1 MIVPYEF
8 RSLDQSGLA
17 RVADLLESGL
27 LAHPFTELGLINH
40 IGESATRPLLQF
52 FSELN
57 DKGMTPPQMAVVLRA
72 YLAGGTKVA
81 DHSQDIDVVISGPD
95 AMTIFRDTG
104 VVVRQMF
111 TRAHQSVLAVGFA
124 VHQGRSIFKALANRL
139 DETEDLEVVLCIDIR
154 REIGSTADV
163 AQILKGYAAKFVE
176 TEWPGERFPRLYY
189 DPRSLSSESGVRSAL
204 HAKCVAVDS
213 MEALVTSANFTEAAQ
228 LRNIELGLHVKSRP
242 IARQIEGHFYSLI
255 RSGHLERLPLP

>member
-1 MIVPYEF
+1 MPIYTK
-8 RSLDQSGLA
+8 SATWWSAQQDQALPA
-17 RVADLLESGL
+17 HLLE
-27 LAHPFTELGLINH
+27 
-40 IGESATRPLLQF
+40 
-52 FSELN
+52 
-57 DKGMTPPQMAVVLRA
+57 
-72 YLAGGTKVA
+72 
-81 DHSQDIDVVISGPD
+81 
-95 AMTIFRDTG
+95 
-104 VVVRQMF
+104 VRQARHHLPRF
-111 TRAHQSVLAVGFA
+111 SPLRR
-124 VHQGRSIFKALANRL
+124 RSHMATMKCQQNLANRL

-154 REIGSTADV
+154 REIGSTANV

-228 LRNIELGLHVKSRP
+228 LRNIELGLHVKSPP

>member
-1 MIVPYEF
+1 MF
-8 RSLDQSGLA
+8 L
-17 RVADLLESGL
+17 
-27 LAHPFTELGLINH
+27 
-40 IGESATRPLLQF
+40 PL
-52 FSELN
+52 
-57 DKGMTPPQMAVVLRA
+57 
-72 YLAGGTKVA
+72 
-81 DHSQDIDVVISGPD
+81 
-95 AMTIFRDTG
+95 
-104 VVVRQMF
+104 
-111 TRAHQSVLAVGFA
+111 GFA

-228 LRNIELGLHVKSRP
+228 LRNIELGLHVKSPP
-242 IARQIEGHFYSLI
+242 IARQIEGPLLLVDQKRAPGEVASSLTGQPTNVLAQ
-255 RSGHLERLPLP
+255 SSECS